1 PRTDKE
7 GNYLGIER
15 DRICLNMSWVNEF
28 LEDFSHPLPK
38 IADILDDLTQF
49 KYYTELDL
57 ANAFNQ
63 VKVCPELSDLLT
75 FTTSFGKV
83 SYLVLPYGVK
93 FATDA
98 FQYAVEH
105 HFWDCLR
112 KILSIYVD
120 NMLVHSN
127 TRKQHLADLRTVFQ
141 RCEEGNLKLR
151 LDKCSFGKTSLRTL
165 GFIVE
170 QGKIS
175 VDPAKLEIL
184 KKAPVPVNP
193 KELQSFL
200 GLANYFRTY
209 IPFLAHASAPLYAQ
223 ASKKEADFRWT
234 EIEQNAYDQV
244 KALLERELMIHALVD
259 DEPIEVFVD
268 ASKVAIAGVIIQDGK
283 LISSVSRTLTKAER
297 KHHIIELE
305 ALAIRYS
312 LQKMKHFLHGREF
325 TVFTDHKPLLGIWKK
340 AALIENIRL
349 LSSVLAVTEYQ
360 FEMKHIE
367 GEKNVLADFGSRQID
382 SSQYPTAE
390 ELSGMDDF
398 LDTIFAPLDGVLYVT
413 HRGERL
419 IYVPSKLRQAFFH
432 CIHTGKHMGVTEMC
446 ATTKQLGY
454 YFPLMQNKYLEFLS
468 SCPCA
473 GAKDYRTGLR
483 KYKGKGITAT
493 RPMDLVAL
501 DLYMYDSINYLVMVD
516 VYSRF
521 PFCYPLLNKTMEEVN
536 RSYTKW
542 TSIFGEPSTILVDN
556 GNEFN
561 AITTQKQKTPV
572 YHPQANGVV
581 ER

>member
-1 PRTDKE
+1 MHRLRYMHKHRRRRRTSD
-7 GNYLGIER
+7 GR
-15 DRICLNMSWVNEF
+15 MS
-28 LEDFSHPLPK
+28 S
-38 IADILDDLTQF
+38 
-49 KYYTELDL
+49 
-57 ANAFNQ
+57 
-63 VKVCPELSDLLT
+63 
-75 FTTSFGKV
+75 
-83 SYLVLPYGVK
+83 
-93 FATDA
+93 
-98 FQYAVEH
+98 
-105 HFWDCLR
+105 
-112 KILSIYVD
+112 
-120 NMLVHSN
+120 
-127 TRKQHLADLRTVFQ
+127 
-141 RCEEGNLKLR
+141 R
-151 LDKCSFGKTSLRTL
+151 LH
-165 GFIVE
+165 V
-170 QGKIS
+170 
-175 VDPAKLEIL
+175 
-184 KKAPVPVNP
+184 
-193 KELQSFL
+193 
-200 GLANYFRTY
+200 
-209 IPFLAHASAPLYAQ
+209 
-223 ASKKEADFRWT
+223 
-234 EIEQNAYDQV
+234 QV
-244 KALLERELMIHALVD
+244 KALLERELMIHSLVG

-268 ASKVAIAGVIIQDGK
+268 AFKVAIAGVIIQNGK

-367 GEKNVLADFGSRQID
+367 GEKNVLADYGSRQID

-398 LDTIFAPLDGVLYVT
+398 LDTIFASLVDDNMQLPNIDMEDYTSGDYDELQKFSISEMQQDGVLYVT

-432 CIHTGKHMGVTEMC
+432 CIHTTKHMGVTEMC

-454 YFPLMQNKYLEFLS
+454 YFPLMQDKYLEFLS

-473 GAKDYRTGLR
+473 GAKNYRTGLQ

-516 VYSRF
+516 VYSR
-521 PFCYPLLNKTMEEVN
+521 LLD
-536 RSYTKW
+536 S
-542 TSIFGEPSTILVDN
+542 DD
-556 GNEFN
+556 
-561 AITTQKQKTPV
+561 
-572 YHPQANGVV
+572 
-581 ER
+581 